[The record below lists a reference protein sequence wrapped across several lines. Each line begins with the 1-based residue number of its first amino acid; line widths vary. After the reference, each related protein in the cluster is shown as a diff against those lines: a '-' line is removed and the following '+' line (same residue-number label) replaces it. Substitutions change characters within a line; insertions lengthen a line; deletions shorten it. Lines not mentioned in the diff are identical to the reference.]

1 MSSEAMRRALELAHE
16 GVEIHSPNSPE
27 YKVCAA
33 LIAITE
39 AEKQEPVGK
48 LLSDEFDG
56 HKFVPY
62 QNEWPFNVDLYTAP
76 PQRKLPTN
84 DEIKRLIVEGARKFE
99 SLGDWCSLVE
109 YDPDIGRIPERW
121 EPRYD
126 VFHAASYV
134 VRELYGIK
142 EGEKL

>member
-56 HKFVPY
+56 HKFVSY

-76 PQRKLPTN
+76 PHRKLPTN
-84 DEIKRLIVEGARKFE
+84 DEIKRLIIEGARKYE
-99 SLGDWCSLVE
+99 CLGDWCVLVD
-109 YDPDIGRIPERW
+109 YDPDIGRVPERW
-121 EPRYD
+121 EPQYD
-126 VFHAASYV
+126 VFHAADYV
-134 VRELYGIK
+134 VRALHSIK
-142 EGEKL
+142 EGT